1 MRKSLLGASALVGV
15 ALLATSAAQA
25 ASYITIAPPPGATTY
40 NAFSINDNN
49 IVAGSYTDSGG
60 IQHGYYGPPDGS
72 NYKTFDVKNVTGTQ
86 PRFIFNDKSITGLA
100 LASGF
105 TFGEEFYRSSGGNI
119 TIMKKKRLTLD
130 GVAQGG
136 NDAGVY
142 VGDYVN
148 KDGIRSGYKAVA
160 GVYQSAVKLPISVTS
175 TDPRQINNHNVVA
188 GSYIDSSGIQHGF
201 TLKGQNFKSFDYPD
215 AVGVTAPE
223 GISDA
228 GVVSGLWTDSGGNRH
243 GFLYDTG
250 TGKFTQIGPNDGST
264 FQEAWGINNAG
275 LVAGDTSNG
284 YGWIYCP
291 LKARKCPKGSAAVVV
306 HPGHVQALK
315 KPIYLP

>member
-1 MRKSLLGASALVGV
+1 MRKSLLAASALVSVG
-15 ALLATSAAQA
+15 LLASSATQA
-25 ASYITIAPPPGATTY
+25 ASYITIAPPPGAATY

-49 IVAGSYTDSGG
+49 IVAGSFTDSGG

-72 NYKTFDVKNVTGTQ
+72 KYKTFDLKNVTGTQ

-105 TFGEEFYRSSGGNI
+105 SFGEEFYRSPTGDI
-119 TIMKKKRLTLD
+119 TIMKKKKLTFD

-136 NDAGVY
+136 NDSGIY

-148 KDGIRSGYKAVA
+148 SDGIRVGYTAQA
-160 GVYQSAVKLPISVTS
+160 GKYLSAVKLPITVTS
-175 TDPRQINNHNVVA
+175 TNPRQINNNNLIA
-188 GSYIDSSGIQHGF
+188 GSYIDTAGTQHGF
-201 TLKGQNFKSFDYPD
+201 TLKGKKFKSFDYPD

-223 GISDA
+223 GVNDA
-228 GVVSGLWTDSGGNRH
+228 GIVTGLWTDSGANRH
-243 GFLYDTG
+243 GFLFDTT
-250 TGKFTQIGPNDGST
+250 TGKFTQIGPDDGST

-291 LKARKCPKGSAAVVV
+291 LKAKKCPKGGAAPA
-306 HPGHVQALK
+306 HMQALK
-315 KPIYLP
+315 RPLNRS